1 MPTPSGHR
9 SVIVVG
15 AGPVG
20 MTLAAELGTRG
31 VDTLVLEQS
40 HTTTDN
46 PRCNT
51 TNARSMEYFRRLGVA
66 DPIRRAG
73 LPLDHATDVVYCTT
87 LTGWELNRFPFSSA
101 QQILDGTAPE
111 LEEWPTP
118 EPQHRISQ
126 IFLEPIL
133 EAHVRAYPSVEITRG
148 HRVTSVAQRGEIV
161 EVRVETDGFETVL
174 TADYVVG
181 CDGGTSTTRRA
192 IGARLEGDARAAENR
207 LSVYFRSA
215 ELAREFAASERPGWM
230 YWWYGPRLKGS
241 FVQLDGAGLYL
252 CHARV
257 PEGTAPEDLDE
268 DEVLRAALGREME
281 LEKLQVVRWT
291 PRRLVAD
298 RFVDGR
304 IMLAG
309 DAAHLWLPLG
319 GFGMN
324 TGIAD
329 AVGLGWRLAALLAG
343 WGGPELLTAYETE
356 RRSVGEA
363 TSRAALKIDR
373 DMASIARDPALHVD
387 DAEGA
392 RLRAEVGA
400 LIAKVDRQQWHSQ
413 GVQFGSRYAGSPGI
427 VADHAQGRPPIERID
442 RYQPSVTA
450 GSRFPHTWLPDGRS
464 VFDLLGRDFTLV
476 HVHGDTAAF
485 TDAATRLG
493 IPLTVLDLDEP
504 TLPDEPRG
512 LILVRPDMYVG
523 WSGDAA
529 PSDVDGLFRT
539 LAGSRNT
546 DLRLSTAAS

>member
-1 MPTPSGHR
+1 MTIPSGHR

-20 MTLAAELGTRG
+20 LTLAAELGTRG
-31 VDTLVLEQS
+31 IDTLVLEQNP
-40 HTTTDN
+40 TTTDN

-73 LPLDHATDVVYCTT
+73 LPLDHATDIVYCTT
-87 LTGWELNRFPFSSA
+87 LTGWELTRFPFSSA
-101 QQILDGTAPE
+101 QQIVDRTAPE
-111 LEEWPTP
+111 LAEWPTP

-126 IFLEPIL
+126 IYLEPIL
-133 EAHVRAYPSVEITRG
+133 EEHVRGYASVEIIRG
-148 HRVTSVAQRGEIV
+148 SRVTAVVDHGGKV
-161 EVRVETDGFETVL
+161 EVRAEASGVETVV

-181 CDGGTSTTRRA
+181 CDGGASTTRRA
-192 IGARLEGDARAAENR
+192 IGARLQGDSQAAENR

-215 ELAREFAASERPGWM
+215 ELAREFAAAERPGWM

-241 FVQLDGAGLYL
+241 FVQLDGKGLYL

-268 DEVLRAALGREME
+268 DEVLRAALGRDME
-281 LEKLQVVRWT
+281 LEKIQVVRWT

-298 RFVDGR
+298 KFVDGR
-304 IMLAG
+304 IVLAG

-343 WGGPELLTAYETE
+343 WGGPDLLDAYEVE
-356 RRSVGEA
+356 RTSVGEA

-373 DMASIARDPALHVD
+373 DMATIARDPALHVD

-400 LIAKVDRQQWHSQ
+400 RIAEVDRQQWHSQ
-413 GVQFGSRYAGSPGI
+413 GVQFGARYADSPGI
-427 VADHAQGRPPIERID
+427 VADGVHAPGAIDRID
-442 RYQPSVTA
+442 QYRPSVA
-450 GSRFPHTWLPDGRS
+450 PGSRFPHAWLPDGGS
-464 VFDLLGRDFTLV
+464 VFDRLGRDFTLV
-476 HVHGDTAAF
+476 RSRGDATPFRAA
-485 TDAATRLG
+485 AERLG
-493 IPLTVLDLDEP
+493 IPLTVLELDEP
-504 TLPDEPRG
+504 VVTEEPLG
-512 LILVRPDMYVG
+512 LVLVRPDLFVG
-523 WSGDAA
+523 WSGDVA
-529 PSDVDGLFRT
+529 PADVDRLFRT
-539 LAGSRNT
+539 LVGAESR
-546 DLRLSTAAS
+546 RPLSSAAS

>member
-20 MTLAAELGTRG
+20 LTLAAELGARG
-31 VDTLVLEQS
+31 IDTLVLEKQD
-40 HTTTDN
+40 TTTDN

-66 DPIRRAG
+66 DRIRRAG
-73 LPLDHATDVVYCTT
+73 LPLDHPTDVVYCTS
-87 LTGWELNRFPFSSA
+87 LTGWELTRFQFSSA
-101 QQILDGTAPE
+101 REILDRTAPE
-111 LEEWPTP
+111 LDEWPTP

-133 EAHVRAYPSVEITRG
+133 EEHARGYDTVEIARG
-148 HRVTSVAQRGEIV
+148 HEVVGVAQRGEIV
-161 EVRVETDGFETVL
+161 EVRVNAGDTGSVL

-181 CDGGTSTTRRA
+181 CDGGASTTRRA
-192 IGARLEGDARAAENR
+192 IGARLQGDSRAAENR

-215 ELAREFAASERPGWM
+215 ELARELAASERPGWM
-230 YWWYGPRLKGS
+230 YWWYGPSLKGS
-241 FVQLDGAGLYL
+241 FVQLDGDGLFL

-281 LEKLQVVRWT
+281 LEKIQVVRWT

-329 AVGLGWRLAALLAG
+329 AVGLGWRLAALQGG
-343 WGGPELLTAYETE
+343 WGGPDLMEAYEVE
-356 RRSVGEA
+356 RRSVGDA

-373 DMASIARDPALHVD
+373 DMATVARDPALQID

-392 RLRAEVGA
+392 RLRAEAGE

-413 GVQFGSRYAGSPGI
+413 GVQFGSRYVDSPGI
-427 VADHAQGRPPIERID
+427 AADGQSAEGAITRID
-442 RYQPSVTA
+442 EYRPSLA
-450 GSRFPHTWLPDGRS
+450 PGARFPHAWLPDGRS
-464 VFDLLGRDFTLV
+464 VFDVLGREFTLICAG
-476 HVHGDTAAF
+476 GDPGPFAEA
-485 TDAATRLG
+485 AATFD
-493 IPLTVLDLDEP
+493 IPLSVVPVEASYAQPLV
-504 TLPDEPRG
+504 
-512 LILVRPDMYVG
+512 LVRPDLFIG
-523 WSGDAA
+523 WSGPAA
-529 PSDVDGLFRT
+529 PADTVGLLRQ
-539 LAGSRNT
+539 LAGFGPVVVGR
-546 DLRLSTAAS
+546 STVAS

>member
-1 MPTPSGHR
+1 MPSPSGHR
-9 SVIVVG
+9 PVIVVG

-20 MTLAAELGTRG
+20 LTLAAELGSRG
-31 VDTLVLEQS
+31 VPTLVLEQNA
-40 HTTTDN
+40 TTTDN

-87 LTGWELNRFPFSSA
+87 LTGWELTRFPFSSA
-101 QQILDGTAPE
+101 REVLDRTAPE
-111 LEEWPTP
+111 LAEWPTP

-133 EAHVRAYPSVEITRG
+133 EEHVRGYPAVEISRG
-148 HRVTSVAQRGEIV
+148 HRVTGVVQRGEVV
-161 EVRVETDGFETVL
+161 EVRVEADGAERVL

-181 CDGGTSTTRRA
+181 CDGGASITRRA
-192 IGARLEGDARAAENR
+192 IGARLEGDSQAAENR

-215 ELAREFAASERPGWM
+215 ELAREFAAAERPGWM

-257 PEGTAPEDLDE
+257 PAGTAPEDLDP

-281 LEKLQVVRWT
+281 LEKIQVVRWT

-298 RFVDGR
+298 RFVDDR
-304 IMLAG
+304 IVLAG

-329 AVGLGWRLAALLAG
+329 AVGLGWRLAALHAG
-343 WGGPELLTAYETE
+343 YGGPELLTAYQTE

-373 DMASIARDPALHVD
+373 DMASIAREPALHVD

-392 RLRAEVGA
+392 RLRAEVGR
-400 LIAKVDRQQWHSQ
+400 LIAEVDRQQWHSQ
-413 GVQFGSRYAGSPGI
+413 GVQFGSRYASSPGI
-427 VADHAQGRPPIERID
+427 AVDDGPAKDAIERID
-442 RYQPSVTA
+442 HYRPSLTA
-450 GSRFPHTWLPDGRS
+450 GSRFPHVWLPDGRS

-476 HVHGDTAAF
+476 RTHGDADPIV
-485 TDAATRLG
+485 DAAERLG
-493 IPLTVLDLDEP
+493 VPLTVLDLEGT
-504 TLPDEPRG
+504 TLPAEPRG
-512 LILVRPDMYVG
+512 LVLVRPDMYVA

-529 PSDVDGLFRT
+529 PADVDGLFR
-539 LAGSRNT
+539 
-546 DLRLSTAAS
+546 RLIGLSDVPVTPSGEAA

>member
-1 MPTPSGHR
+1 MPAPSHH

-20 MTLAAELGTRG
+20 LTLAAELGTRG
-31 VDTLVLEQS
+31 VDTLVLEQNRG
-40 HTTTDN
+40 TTDN

-66 DPIRRAG
+66 DAIRRAG

-87 LTGWELNRFPFSSA
+87 LTSWELTRFRFSSA
-101 QQILDGTAPE
+101 QQILDGSAPE
-111 LEEWPTP
+111 LAEWPTP

-133 EAHVRAYPSVEITRG
+133 EEHVRGYRSVAIARG
-148 HRVTSVAQRGEIV
+148 HRVVGVVERGETV
-161 EVRVETDGFETVL
+161 EVRVEADGVETVL
-174 TADYVVG
+174 TADYFVG
-181 CDGGTSTTRRA
+181 CDGGASTTRRA
-192 IGARLEGDARAAENR
+192 IGARLEGDSRAAENR
-207 LSVYFRSA
+207 LSIYFRSA
-215 ELAREFAASERPGWM
+215 ELAREFAAAERPGWM
-230 YWWYGPRLKGS
+230 YWWYGPHLKGS

-257 PEGTAPEDLDE
+257 PEGVAPEDLDE

-281 LEKLQVVRWT
+281 LEKIQVVRWT

-298 RFVDGR
+298 RFRDGR
-304 IMLAG
+304 ILLAG

-343 WGGPELLTAYETE
+343 WGGPELLTAYEVE

-373 DMASIARDPALHVD
+373 DMATIARDPALHGD

-400 LIAKVDRQQWHSQ
+400 LIAEIDRQQWHSQ

-427 VADHAQGRPPIERID
+427 VADPASGRGAIDRID
-442 RYQPSVTA
+442 RYEPTVTA
-450 GSRFPHTWLPDGRS
+450 GSRFPHVWLPDGRS

-476 HVHGDTAAF
+476 RAHGDVDPF
-485 TDAATRLG
+485 VDAAARLG
-493 IPLTVLDLDEP
+493 VPLTVLDLDGTSLPGEP
-504 TLPDEPRG
+504 SRLV
-512 LILVRPDMYVG
+512 LVRPDMYVG
-523 WSGDAA
+523 WSGDTA
-529 PSDVDGLFRT
+529 PSDVDGLFRA
-539 LAGSRNT
+539 LAGTRQAGPRIS
-546 DLRLSTAAS
+546 SAAS

>member
-9 SVIVVG
+9 AIIVVG

-20 MTLAAELGTRG
+20 LTLAAELGARG
-31 VDTLVLEQS
+31 IDTLVLEKQA
-40 HTTTDN
+40 TTTDN

-66 DPIRRAG
+66 DRIRRAG
-73 LPLDHATDVVYCTT
+73 LPLGHATDVVYCTS
-87 LTGWELNRFPFSSA
+87 LTGWELTRFRFSSA
-101 QQILDGTAPE
+101 REILDRTAPE
-111 LEEWPTP
+111 LDEWPTP

-133 EAHVRAYPSVEITRG
+133 EEHVRGCASVEIAREHEVIG
-148 HRVTSVAQRGEIV
+148 VVQRGDTV
-161 EVRVETDGFETVL
+161 EVRVLAEGTEQVL

-181 CDGGTSTTRRA
+181 CDGGASITRKA
-192 IGARLEGDARAAENR
+192 IGARLQGDSRAAENR

-215 ELAREFAASERPGWM
+215 ELARHFESAERPGWM
-230 YWWYGPRLKGS
+230 YWWYGQRLKGS
-241 FVQLDGAGLYL
+241 FVQLDGQGLFL

-268 DEVLRAALGREME
+268 DEVLRAALGRDME
-281 LEKLQVVRWT
+281 LEKIQVVRWT

-298 RFVDGR
+298 RFIDGR

-329 AVGLGWRLAALLAG
+329 AVGLGWRLAALECG
-343 WGGPELLTAYETE
+343 WGGPDLLEAYEVE

-373 DMASIARDPALHVD
+373 DMASIARDPVLHID
-387 DAEGA
+387 DDEGA
-392 RLRAEVGA
+392 RLRAEVGS
-400 LIAKVDRQQWHSQ
+400 LIAEIDRQQWHSQ
-413 GVQFGSRYAGSPGI
+413 GVQFGSRYMDSPGI
-427 VADHAQGRPPIERID
+427 ATDGRATDDAITRID
-442 RYQPSVTA
+442 TYRPSLA
-450 GSRFPHTWLPDGRS
+450 PGARFPHAWLPGGRS

-476 HVHGDTAAF
+476 CAGGDPAPFIRAAS
-485 TDAATRLG
+485 DLG
-493 IPLTVLDLDEP
+493 IPLSVVRVEEIADE
-504 TLPDEPRG
+504 TGTRSLV
-512 LILVRPDMYVG
+512 LVRPDLFIG
-523 WSGDAA
+523 WSGVVPPADAI
-529 PSDVDGLFRT
+529 GLLRQ
-539 LAGSRNT
+539 LAGLGSAMA
-546 DLRLSTAAS
+546 DLSTSAS

>member
-1 MPTPSGHR
+1 MTLPSGHR

-20 MTLAAELGTRG
+20 LTLAAELGARG
-31 VDTLVLEQS
+31 IDTLVLEQNP
-40 HTTTDN
+40 TTTDN

-87 LTGWELNRFPFSSA
+87 LTGWELTRFPFSSA
-101 QQILDGTAPE
+101 QEILDRTAPE
-111 LEEWPTP
+111 LAEWPTP

-126 IFLEPIL
+126 IYLEPIL
-133 EAHVRAYPSVEITRG
+133 EDHVRGYDSVEIVRG
-148 HRVTSVAQRGEIV
+148 SRVIGVIDRAGRV
-161 EVRVETDGFETVL
+161 EVRVEAGGVETVV

-181 CDGGTSTTRRA
+181 CDGGASTTRRA
-192 IGARLEGDARAAENR
+192 IGARLQGDAQAAENR

-215 ELAREFAASERPGWM
+215 ELARELAAAERPGWM

-241 FVQLDGAGLYL
+241 FVQLDGEGLYL

-268 DEVLRAALGREME
+268 DEVLRAALGRDME
-281 LEKLQVVRWT
+281 LEKIQVVRWT

-304 IMLAG
+304 IVLAG

-329 AVGLGWRLAALLAG
+329 AVGLGWRLAALLSG
-343 WGGPELLTAYETE
+343 WGGADLLDAYEVE
-356 RRSVGEA
+356 RMSVGEA

-373 DMASIARDPALHVD
+373 DMATVARDPALHVD
-387 DAEGA
+387 DTEGA
-392 RLRAEVGA
+392 RLRTEVGA
-400 LIAKVDRQQWHSQ
+400 RIAEVDRQQWHSQ
-413 GVQFGSRYAGSPGI
+413 GVQLGARYADSPGI
-427 VADHAQGRPPIERID
+427 VADRAPAPGAID
-442 RYQPSVTA
+442 HIDHYRPSVA
-450 GSRFPHTWLPDGRS
+450 PGSRFPHVWLPDGGS
-464 VFDLLGRDFTLV
+464 VFDRLGRDFTLV
-476 HVHGDTAAF
+476 RSRGDDTPFRAA
-485 TDAATRLG
+485 AQRLG
-493 IPLTVLDLDEP
+493 IPLTVLDLDGP
-504 TLPDEPRG
+504 VVADEPHG
-512 LILVRPDMYVG
+512 LVLVRPDLFVG

-529 PSDVDGLFRT
+529 PEDVDLLFRT
-539 LAGSRNT
+539 LAGTGSRT
-546 DLRLSTAAS
+546 PLSSVAT

>member
-1 MPTPSGHR
+1 MTAHSGHR

-20 MTLAAELGTRG
+20 LTLAAELGVRG
-31 VDTLVLEQS
+31 IDTLVLEANP
-40 HTTTDN
+40 TTTDN

-66 DPIRRAG
+66 QEIRRAG

-87 LTGWELNRFPFSSA
+87 LTGWELTRFPFSSA
-101 QQILDGTAPE
+101 REILDRTAPE
-111 LEEWPTP
+111 LDEWPTP

-126 IFLEPIL
+126 IYLEPIL
-133 EAHVRAYPSVEITRG
+133 EEHARGYPSVQITRG
-148 HRVTSVAQRGEIV
+148 HQVTGVVQRGGTV
-161 EVRVETDGFETVL
+161 EVTVESAGPAVL

-181 CDGGTSTTRRA
+181 CDGGASTTRRA
-192 IGARLEGDARAAENR
+192 IGARLEGDAQAAENR

-215 ELAREFAASERPGWM
+215 ELAHELAASQRPGWM

-241 FVQLDGAGLYL
+241 FVQLDGEGLYL

-268 DEVLRAALGREME
+268 DDVLRAALGREME
-281 LEKLQVVRWT
+281 LEKIQVVRWT

-304 IMLAG
+304 ILLAG

-329 AVGLGWRLAALLAG
+329 AVGLGWRLAALLSG

-387 DAEGA
+387 DADGA

-400 LIAKVDRQQWHSQ
+400 LIAEIDRQQWHSQ
-413 GVQFGSRYAGSPGI
+413 GVQFGSRYADSPGI
-427 VADHAQGRPPIERID
+427 VADRGPARTAIDRID
-442 RYQPSVTA
+442 RYQPSLAA
-450 GSRFPHTWLPDGRS
+450 GSRFPHRWLADGRS
-464 VFDLLGRDFTLV
+464 VFDRLGRDFTLV
-476 HVHGDTAAF
+476 RAAG
-485 TDAATRLG
+485 DAAPFVAAAGRLG
-493 IPLTVLDLDEP
+493 IPLTVLDLEEP
-504 TLPDEPRG
+504 VLPDEPRG
-512 LILVRPDMYVG
+512 MVLVRPDLYVG
-523 WSGDAA
+523 WSGHSAPAQVDA
-529 PSDVDGLFRT
+529 LFEA
-539 LAGSRNT
+539 LAGTRVPNPS
-546 DLRLSTAAS
+546 LSATAS

>member
-1 MPTPSGHR
+1 MAHR
-9 SVIVVG
+9 TVIVVG

-20 MTLAAELGTRG
+20 LTLAAELGTRG

-40 HTTTDN
+40 ATTTDN

-66 DPIRRAG
+66 DRIRRAG

-87 LTGWELNRFPFSSA
+87 LTGWELTRFRFSSA
-101 QQILDGTAPE
+101 REVIDGTAPE
-111 LEEWPTP
+111 LAEWPTP

-133 EAHVRAYPSVEITRG
+133 EEHVRGYASVEIARG
-148 HRVTSVAQRGEIV
+148 QRMTGVVQRGEVV
-161 EVRVETDGFETVL
+161 EVEVDGTVH

-181 CDGGTSTTRRA
+181 CDGGASATRRA
-192 IGARLEGDARAAENR
+192 IGATLEGDSRAAENR

-215 ELAREFAASERPGWM
+215 ELAREFAASDRPGWM

-241 FVQLDGAGLYL
+241 FVQLDGDGLFL

-268 DEVLRAALGREME
+268 DDVLRAALGRAMA

-298 RFVDGR
+298 KFVDGR
-304 IMLAG
+304 VVLAG

-324 TGIAD
+324 TGIGD
-329 AVGLGWRLAALLAG
+329 AVALGWRLAALTAG
-343 WGGPELLTAYETE
+343 WGGAELLTGYETE

-387 DAEGA
+387 DADGA
-392 RLRAEVGA
+392 RLRAEAGA
-400 LIAKVDRQQWHSQ
+400 LIAEVDRQQWHSQ
-413 GVQFGSRYAGSPGI
+413 GVQFGSRYVDSPGI
-427 VADHAQGRPPIERID
+427 VAGGDSGPAAIDRID
-442 RYQPSVTA
+442 QYRPSVSA
-450 GSRFPHTWLPDGRS
+450 GSRFPHRRLPDGRS
-464 VFDLLGRDFTLV
+464 VFDVLGRDFTLV
-476 HVHGDTAAF
+476 RTHGDAAPFVTAA
-485 TDAATRLG
+485 ARAG
-493 IPLTVLDLDEP
+493 VPLTVVDLDEP
-504 TLPDEPRG
+504 VLPTEPRG
-512 LILVRPDMYVG
+512 LVLVRPDLYVG
-523 WSGDAA
+523 WSGDRA
-529 PSDVDGLFRT
+529 PADVDAVFRALT
-539 LAGSRNT
+539 GSDSRV
-546 DLRLSTAAS
+546 SAAVPR